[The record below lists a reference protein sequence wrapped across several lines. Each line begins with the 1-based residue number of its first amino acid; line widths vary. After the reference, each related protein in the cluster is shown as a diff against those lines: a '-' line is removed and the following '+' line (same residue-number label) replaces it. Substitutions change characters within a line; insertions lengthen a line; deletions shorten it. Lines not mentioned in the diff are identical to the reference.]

1 MARPDT
7 IMSYNSLPEGSIV
20 LRLEFSIADAVHQR
34 GLLSVIGAAIS
45 AWWNRP
51 RLPANIP
58 ARLRADIGLS
68 PVADTAHWL
77 DIAGHSG
84 IPDPL
89 RRPGM

>member
-1 MARPDT
+1 MARPGIT
-7 IMSYNSLPEGSIV
+7 MSYNSLSEGSVV

-34 GLLSVIGAAIS
+34 GLMPVIATAIQ

-51 RLPANIP
+51 KMPVDLPP
-58 ARLRADIGLS
+58 RLRADLGLS
-68 PVADTAHWL
+68 PVADAAHWL
-77 DIAGHSG
+77 DIRSHSG

>member
-1 MARPDT
+1 
-7 IMSYNSLPEGSIV
+7 MSYDIPREGSVV

-34 GLLSVIGAAIS
+34 GLLSVLGAVIG

-51 RLPANIP
+51 RLPTNIP

-68 PVADTAHWL
+68 PVADAAHWL
-77 DIAGHSG
+77 DIQSRSG